1 MRDREPD
8 LVEQAYLY
16 AYPNED
22 RVGCPPVSQ
31 RSATLEALARKEL
44 PIDHPLRE
52 HLGQCS
58 PCFREF
64 VVFRDAFRAE
74 RARARS
80 LRFATA
86 AALVL
91 IGGSLATYMF
101 VREPSLPGEP
111 HNRASAPPTEVA
123 LNYEDISPI
132 RGEAPPTSTAEQRAP
147 RKLDA
152 LRIRLPFGSD
162 DGVYRVQ
169 IRNGGTEGAVLK
181 TYTGPATIRDG
192 HTTLDINADF
202 STLPPGHYVLAFRH
216 ADASWRFAPIT
227 LE

>member
-22 RVGCPPVSQ
+22 RVGCPPESQ
-31 RSATLEALARKEL
+31 RSATLEALARKQL

-64 VVFRDAFRAE
+64 VVFRNVLRAE

-80 LRFATA
+80 LRFAAA
-86 AALVL
+86 AALLL

-101 VREPSLPGEP
+101 VRKPAPPVAS
-111 HNRASAPPTEVA
+111 HNHVSIPPTEVA

-132 RGEAPPTSTAEQRAP
+132 RGEAPQRTTAEQRAP

-152 LRIRLPFGSD
+152 LEIRLPFGSD
-162 DGVYRVQ
+162 DGMYQVQ
-169 IRNGGTEGAVLK
+169 IRNGGADGAVLQ
-181 TYTGPATIRDG
+181 TYTGSATIRDG

-202 STLPPGHYVLAFRH
+202 STLPPGPYVLAFRH
-216 ADASWRFAPIT
+216 ADASWRFAPLT